1 MAWASVLVQHLLCRG
16 PLQFAFCATADAIR
30 WLSDTPSCRA
40 SRAAAA
46 LTAAGGLRELG
57 GLAHRGILFR
67 NPRGRSRVKLKRV
80 AAWAKWVTLRV
91 ISASAGS
98 FAAASSATSLP
109 GLGS

>member
-40 SRAAAA
+40 SRAAA
-46 LTAAGGLRELG
+46 LTAAGGLRGLG

-67 NPRGRSRVKLKRV
+67 NPRGRSRVKPKRV
-80 AAWAKWVTLRV
+80 AAWAKRVTLRV